1 MRIRSRR
8 KGNPARPCEKQRH
21 KPPRGAKIRE
31 QRDSLRRSEET
42 RSVANVRIFATRRG
56 DAGTNAN
63 TPQNLRGVANDALR
77 RRYGVGGEIR
87 KEHKVRR
94 NSAFCG
100 IRSACEVTQG
110 AKSRQRKVRIRSRH
124 KGNPACP
131 CEKQRHKPPRGAKIR
146 EQRDSLRRSG
156 ETRSVANVRI
166 FATRRG
172 DAGTNANTPQKLAG
186 CCKRCLAA
194 TNGAGGRIRTADLF
208 ITSESLC
215 LLSHTSLPCFRII
228 ANPEEKCNRFR
239 AFVHF
244 VVGHY
249 VILVR
254 ARG

>member
-1 MRIRSRR
+1 MRHLVCVRS
-8 KGNPARPCEKQRH
+8 H
-21 KPPRGAKIRE
+21 
-31 QRDSLRRSEET
+31 
-42 RSVANVRIFATRRG
+42 
-56 DAGTNAN
+56 AGRA
-63 TPQNLRGVANDALR
+63 
-77 RRYGVGGEIR
+77 
-87 KEHKVRR
+87 
-94 NSAFCG
+94 
-100 IRSACEVTQG
+100 
-110 AKSRQRKVRIRSRH
+110 SRQRKVRIRPRH
-124 KGNPACP
+124 KGNPARP

-166 FATRRG
+166 FVTRRG
-172 DAGTNANTPQKLAG
+172 DAGTNANTPQNLRGVANDAL
-186 CCKRCLAA
+186 RRRY
-194 TNGAGGRIRTADLF
+194 GAGGRIRTADLF

-249 VILVR
+249 DILVR